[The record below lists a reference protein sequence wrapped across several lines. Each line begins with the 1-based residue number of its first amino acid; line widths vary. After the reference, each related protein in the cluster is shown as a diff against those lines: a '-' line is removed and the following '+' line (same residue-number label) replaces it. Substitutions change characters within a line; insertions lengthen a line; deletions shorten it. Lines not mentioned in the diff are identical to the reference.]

1 MTPWARAMLGAG
13 LGGLVVLTI
22 HPFTRS
28 FYQPWRQVG
37 PSPTLTRSPW
47 LSENIQKAPAPND
60 LKTGAY
66 WMLLGC
72 LQIGA
77 GKQPTEATLDDLIRV
92 AAVNR
97 SIDPEN
103 AFWPQMESLFLLEA
117 RQREE
122 SWQAWE
128 RASRCTRWDDYQ
140 WERLLNLRAG
150 LVQESGGEQAWQMS
164 LLHTKRS
171 LIFHQRLLNHAGKLL
186 ITSPLDTPTGLRQR
200 LVMIQ
205 NGILMR
211 DGARSVYANT
221 LGQKVI
227 ELSTREAGAA
237 PNPTQRKL
245 LTARLD
251 FLQRLRDNQL
261 EGYATGVSKA
271 FDDNT
276 SWAAILSPQEADES
290 LDERSKWALAYSTL
304 PAGFTIATLIG
315 LLLWAKGFLIDR
327 WARVRKLFH
336 PKRAVWMGVLWAAL
350 VYPLTQSLWAALV
363 GLMVFAFFL
372 VEPRAYRSAKPQ
384 ELGSLYRLTLVFV
397 GSVMFMSIVLAWAGI
412 SRQAEALAPVLGVQP
427 EFLGARGQFV
437 GMVFIAF
444 ALLLLVAPVWTL
456 IMRFPAAKLV
466 SITLRQFGTAFALIG
481 AWLAILVGI
490 FCAVQDQALNQTSL
504 QAAQDESLYFYRN

>member
-1 MTPWARAMLGAG
+1 MLGAG

-28 FYQPWRQVG
+28 FYQPWKQLG
-37 PSPTLTRSPW
+37 PSPTMARSPW
-47 LSENIQKAPAPND
+47 LSENIKTAPAPND

-72 LQIGA
+72 LQMGA
-77 GKQPTEATLDDLIRV
+77 GKTPSESTLDDLIRV
-92 AAVNR
+92 AAMNR
-97 SIDPEN
+97 TIDPEN
-103 AFWPQMESLFLLEA
+103 AFWPQMESIFLLEA

-122 SWQAWE
+122 SWRAWE

-140 WERLLNLRAG
+140 WERLMNLRGG
-150 LVQESGGEQAWQMS
+150 LIQESGGEQAWHMS

-171 LIFHQRLLNHAGKLL
+171 PIFHQRLLNNAGKLL
-186 ITSPLDTPTGLRQR
+186 ITAPPDTATGLRQR

-261 EGYATGVSKA
+261 ESYATGVSKA

-276 SWAAILSPQEADES
+276 SWAAILSPQEADEA
-290 LDERSKWALAYSTL
+290 LDDRSKWALAYSTL
-304 PAGFTIATLIG
+304 PAGFTMATLVG
-315 LLLWAKGFLIDR
+315 LLLWAKGVLIDR
-327 WARVRKLFH
+327 LPRLRKLFH
-336 PKRAVWMGVLWAAL
+336 PKRAVWLGILWAA
-350 VYPLTQSLWAALV
+350 VVFPLTLSVWAALV

-384 ELGSLYRLTLVFV
+384 ELGSLFRLTLVFV
-397 GSVMFMSIVLAWAGI
+397 GSLMFLSIVLAWVGLT
-412 SRQAEALAPVLGVQP
+412 RQAATLAPVLGIQP
-427 EFLGARGQFV
+427 EFLGPRGQFV
-437 GMVFIAF
+437 GMVFITL

-466 SITLRQFGTAFALIG
+466 SITLRQFGASFALIG
-481 AWLAILVGI
+481 AWLAIVVGI
-490 FCAVQDQALNQTSL
+490 VCAVQDQALTQTSL